1 MDTPPPVGLNPLKIL
16 FIINNIENSLSRFTG
31 SDVRVRDDGMPL
43 AHVAIAV
50 EGWFRVFK
58 IRKTIICRIQPLF
71 VHNIYRLTRY
81 IHIYLYLAILVLMF
95 TSNMYVPICRQDAV
109 G

>member
-1 MDTPPPVGLNPLKIL
+1 MDTPPPVGLNPLKIQ
-16 FIINNIENSLSRFTG
+16 FFINNIENSLSRFTG

-71 VHNIYRLTRY
+71 VHNISFNSIYTY
-81 IHIYLYLAILVLMF
+81 ISIF
-95 TSNMYVPICRQDAV
+95 SNFGIDSH
-109 G
+109 